1 MATTKIV
8 NGEKYLE
15 GKGEMDYDYINDI
28 LSFKIEGREYNR
40 SIELNNLVVDIDNE
54 DIIVGVQVFDAS
66 KYLGI
71 TKSDLKI
78 NGWNFKAR
86 ITPQTIEVRLLCQI
100 NIRNKI
106 KELSPIITYQNTES
120 LPGSSAMVVAA

>member
-15 GKGEMDYDYINDI
+15 GNGEMDYDYVNDI
-28 LSFKIEGREYNR
+28 LFFKIEDREYDR
-40 SIELNNLVVDIDNE
+40 SIELNNLVVDIDSE
-54 DIIVGVQVFDAS
+54 DLLTGLQIFDAS

-71 TKSDLKI
+71 TKSNLKI
-78 NGWNFKAR
+78 NGWHFKAR
-86 ITPQTIEVRLLCQI
+86 ITPEAIEVRLLCQI

-106 KELSPIITYQNTES
+106 RELSPIITQQNIDG
-120 LPGSSAMVVAA
+120 LPGSSAMAIAA